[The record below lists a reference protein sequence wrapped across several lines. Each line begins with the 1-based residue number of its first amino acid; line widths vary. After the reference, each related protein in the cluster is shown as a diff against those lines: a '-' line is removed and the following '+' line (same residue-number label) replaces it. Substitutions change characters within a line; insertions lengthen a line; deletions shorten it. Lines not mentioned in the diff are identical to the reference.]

1 MAAERKVTESN
12 PVHELGN
19 KLNIMIIHNVEIT
32 AATEISS
39 DENANGQ
46 NSTRDVPETGPS
58 ETGPSETGPSETGPS
73 ERPAAGEEGAEARTG
88 FCEQEVNTKKTNRDC
103 I

>member
-58 ETGPSETGPSETGPS
+58 ETGPSETGPSE
-73 ERPAAGEEGAEARTG
+73 RPAAGEEGAEVRTG

>member
-58 ETGPSETGPSETGPS
+58 ETGPSE
-73 ERPAAGEEGAEARTG
+73 RPAAGEEGAEARTG